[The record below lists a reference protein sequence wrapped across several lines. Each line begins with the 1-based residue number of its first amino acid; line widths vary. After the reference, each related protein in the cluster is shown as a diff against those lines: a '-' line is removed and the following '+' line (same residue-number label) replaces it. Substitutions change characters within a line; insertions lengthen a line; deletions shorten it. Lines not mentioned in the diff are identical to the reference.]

1 MPIEPEPLNARDAEG
16 AEEHQEPQSNRQ
28 DAKDAKKNGT
38 RIKSKANDIRLLRAQ
53 GVLLVAQPVP
63 DAIEQLR
70 LRGHEPLRGV

>member
-1 MPIEPEPLNARDAEG
+1 MTINRRTDQARI
-16 AEEHQEPQSNRQ
+16 H
-28 DAKDAKKNGT
+28 
-38 RIKSKANDIRLLRAQ
+38 IRLLRAQ